1 MNVPTET
8 ITLTMGDD
16 NYNYNSRCLLGSLA
30 VNKKNKKKTTE
41 CPEQNWEFC
50 QVKLKTTLRSGPLD
64 LDTKGKWFEC
74 MNTVTQQDMVEN

>member
-30 VNKKNKKKTTE
+30 VNKKKKKTNYRVQRT
-41 CPEQNWEFC
+41 
-50 QVKLKTTLRSGPLD
+50 KLGILSS
-64 LDTKGKWFEC
+64 EA
-74 MNTVTQQDMVEN
+74 